1 MIYCYL
7 DQPKFDDEIKKIV
20 CCIDRNDRSLNFN
33 INKINKLIEFIE
45 NNVKTLNISTF
56 NKITNVLD
64 KLIPSNNKR

>member
-1 MIYCYL
+1 M
-7 DQPKFDDEIKKIV
+7 
-20 CCIDRNDRSLNFN
+20 CCIDTNDRSLNFN